1 MNLNKISQFPEN
13 LKQKTSNNLP
23 FIKKVPTVRK
33 LLHYSNS
40 YLTPFPSENQYKN
53 YPKNTRIISYGSY
66 GINIHT
72 KLYRINDYLSRTNK
86 EINPFRTTFNFM
98 NRRNL
103 NENMEI
109 KRKDSFDKFKADTGL
124 TYTGFYKNKKSGESI
139 INSARVTNNV
149 LNLSL
154 PKKNNNKNK
163 LIKSESVG
171 ALDEKVD
178 NINIDN
184 NNNEYVIKKLNN

>member
-1 MNLNKISQFPEN
+1 MNLNKIGQFPEN
-13 LKQKTSNNLP
+13 LKQKTSSNLP

-40 YLTPFPSENQYKN
+40 HLSPFPSENQYKS

-98 NRRNL
+98 KMR
-103 NENMEI
+103 NENTDL
-109 KRKDSFDKFKADTGL
+109 KRKDSIDKFKADTGL

-139 INSARVTNNV
+139 INSARVSNNV

-154 PKKNNNKNK
+154 PKKNINKKK
-163 LIKSESVG
+163 LTKSESVG
-171 ALDEKVD
+171 ALDEKID
-178 NINIDN
+178 NINIEKIIMN
-184 NNNEYVIKKLNN
+184 ML